1 MMAQGARPGYCCER
15 VRGWTVIASTPS
27 PSAMRAISTAFTV
40 RSSHPERILMV
51 NGTSTAFRSVRKMTA
66 ARSGSRMSA
75 APCPLATIFET
86 GQPML
91 RSIPSAPV
99 AASRRAASAST
110 SGSPPRSWKA
120 MGRSSGRQWAIT
132 WVRALPSTRARASI
146 SSLVRSPAPASRQ
159 TSRNGALVTPAI
171 GASRRSIGSRLILQ
185 LAQELDDPTGDAEVF
200 ARLLVVAHDR
210 AHLPAVTQ
218 ELAQLAAQRV
228 LQVGDELLGAL
239 LLGRYRRLGGA
250 ILGQRRGRRARQHL
264 QPRAALGD
272 DLDHED
278 AARRRSRGQI
288 DLDPV
293 GRADRI
299 RHVAFHHERLA
310 GRDRLDRRRVL
321 GAGGLTRP
329 AREDVVVERRGLG
342 LDAGEGSRMDE
353 RLGPPDVLGPDGV
366 DVALDERL
374 LLGRERRI
382 LSEGLRETTEQA
394 RDEQQ

>member
-1 MMAQGARPGYCCER
+1 MMAQGARPVYCCER

-120 MGRSSGRQWAIT
+120 MGRSSGRQWAIS

-159 TSRNGALVTPAI
+159 TRRNGALVTPAI
-171 GASRRSIGSRLILQ
+171 GASRRSIPFSLVLQ
-185 LAQELDDPTGDAEVF
+185 LTQQLDDAAGDGGGFTG
-200 ARLLVVAHDR
+200 LLGVAHDC
-210 AHLPAVTQ
+210 ADLPAVTQ
-218 ELAQLAAQRV
+218 ELPQLGAQRI
-228 LQVGDELLGAL
+228 LQVGEELPCAL
-239 LLGRYRRLGGA
+239 LLGRGRRLRRP
-250 ILGQRRGRRARQHL
+250 ILRQRRRRRTRQHL
-264 QPRAALGD
+264 QPRAALED

-278 AARRRSRGQI
+278 GARRRSWGQV
-288 DLDPV
+288 DLNPER
-293 GRADRI
+293 RADGIGDR
-299 RHVAFHHERLA
+299 ALHHERLA
-310 GRDRLDRRRVL
+310 GGDRLDRRRVL
-321 GAGGLTRP
+321 DGRGMAGAGGENPVQECRGVWVDGLERS
-329 AREDVVVERRGLG
+329 REELSPVTHHDLRSDRGDTL
-342 LDAGEGSRMDE
+342 LDGQ
-353 RLGPPDVLGPDGV
+353 
-366 DVALDERL
+366 L
-374 LLGRERRI
+374 LP
-382 LSEGLRETTEQA
+382 
-394 RDEQQ
+394 